1 MRHSCLSFILWL
13 LLPGLTQAATGASF
27 LTLPVSARSLGMG
40 EAFTAV
46 ANDVNALDLNPGGLA
61 FQVSHETVF
70 THKVWIQDIFSEHL
84 AYGQVL
90 KEFQG
95 FGAGAGAS
103 LDFTNY
109 GSFPRF
115 TLDSG
120 GMPVRQGDF
129 GVTAWN
135 AGLGAGLS
143 YGWLGFGITGRYLRQ
158 DVDLNVSETGA
169 ADFGLLLRPPEGIG
183 PSFGLA
189 LQNKGWALGSAELPL
204 ALKTGLAYSFTV
216 GVPYQRQDLATLAV
230 DLHRPLRQPEDET
243 LNLGLEYVLRGT
255 VSLRLGHKSSPRRA
269 NPAADGVTAGL
280 GLRRTWLGVDYGYSS
295 LGASGSAN
303 LISLSAVF

>member
-1 MRHSCLSFILWL
+1 MVRIFLFVLL
-13 LLPGLTQAATGASF
+13 MLLPGAAPAATGASF

-70 THKVWIQDIFSEHL
+70 THKVWIQDTFSEHL
-84 AYGQVL
+84 AYGQSL
-90 KEFQG
+90 KSFED
-95 FGAGAGAS
+95 FGTGAGAS

-109 GSFPRF
+109 GYFPRF

-129 GVTAWN
+129 GITAWN

-143 YGWLGFGITGRYLRQ
+143 WGWLGFGITGRYLRQ
-158 DVDLNVSETGA
+158 DVDVNVAESGA
-169 ADFGLLLRPPEGIG
+169 ADFGVLLRPPEGLG

-189 LQNKGWALGSAELPL
+189 LQNKGWNLGSAELPL
-204 ALKTGLAYSFTV
+204 TLKTGLAYSFTV
-216 GVPYQRQDLATLAV
+216 GVPYQRQDLATMAA
-230 DLHRPLRQPEDET
+230 DLHLPLREADEET
-243 LNLGLEYVLRGT
+243 LNLGLEYILRGT
-255 VSLRLGHKSSPRRA
+255 VALRLGHKSSPRRA
-269 NPAADGVTAGL
+269 NTAADGVTAGL

-303 LISLSAVF
+303 LISLSAIF